1 MNARGV
7 ILCLHI
13 GVRRVLR
20 AEFIDEVFGR
30 MHDTETNLLRAFK
43 GWADCVDM
51 RVKGFGTLMS
61 ALPS

>member
-1 MNARGV
+1 
-7 ILCLHI
+7 
-13 GVRRVLR
+13 
-20 AEFIDEVFGR
+20 